1 MKFNLFNY
9 TITIKERKK
18 KQKTWK
24 PKTYGKLGTDVPL
37 PPKGYVH
44 RWIRAEALGNV
55 KWVRK
60 NKRAFALVKANNDY
74 KKSFPYYTTG
84 KFKGYIGLSGLVL
97 AKIPARFVA

>member
-18 KQKTWK
+18 KQKT
-24 PKTYGKLGTDVPL
+24 YGKLGIDAPL
-37 PPKGYVH
+37 PPNGYIH
-44 RWIRAEALGNV
+44 RWIRVEALGNV

-60 NKRAFALVKANNDY
+60 NKRAFALVKTNNDY

-84 KFKGYIGLSGLVL
+84 KFKGYIGLGGLVL